1 MRLQLNQEGDD
12 VMKIL
17 AITSCPN
24 GIAHTYMAQEKLEQA
39 AKEMDIDIKVET
51 QGGVGAENVLTSKE
65 IREADGIIIAADRQ
79 VDLSRFDGKQLI
91 NESVRE
97 GIHNPK
103 LLIQRIIDQD
113 AHIHHE
119 KNGNKHTHDED
130 EQKSGLQMVY
140 QHLMNGVSFMVPFIV
155 VGGLLMA
162 IALTLGGNT
171 TPEGLKIPE
180 DSFWKSI
187 ENIGSLAFSF
197 MVPILA
203 GYIAVSIADKPGLVP
218 GMIGGAIAADGSFY
232 GSEAGAGFLGG
243 IVAGFLAGYIAKWIK
258 NIKIPKAMAPI
269 MPIIIIPIISSILV
283 GLIFIFVI
291 GAPIASIFE
300 GLTTWLKGMQ
310 GANSI
315 ILALIIG
322 AMIAFDMGGPVN
334 KVAFLFGSAL
344 IAEGNYAVMGMV
356 AVAVCTPPIGL
367 GLATFI
373 NKRKFNKGEIEM
385 GKASF
390 TMGLFGITEGAIPF
404 AAQDPLRIIPS
415 NMIGAMVAAVIAS
428 IGGVGDRVAHGGP
441 IVAVLGGI
449 DQVLWFFIAVIVGSI
464 VTMLVALLLK
474 KKETA
479 VSPADIDDSD
489 SGITSSFM
497 GIDENDEKDQTTSNV
512 ETQNSE
518 TEEFKVFDKN
528 VITIENSNISRD
540 EAIDKLILN
549 LKQHNYIDDEEI
561 LKEAVLKRESESTT
575 AIGMNVAIPHAKSNV
590 VKQPVVAVLNN
601 KSGVEWESLDDTQP
615 KIIFLIAVPN
625 DSSDTHLKL
634 LQRLS
639 RTLMD
644 DETRETLINAEST
657 EEIYRILKEI

>member
-1 MRLQLNQEGDD
+1 
-12 VMKIL
+12 MKIL

-39 AKEMDIDIKVET
+39 GKEMGIDIKVET

-79 VDLSRFDGKQLI
+79 VDLSRFDGKLLI

-97 GIHNPK
+97 GIHKPQE
-103 LLIQRIIDQD
+103 LIQRIIDKD

-119 KNGNKHTHDED
+119 ANATGASNQDDE
-130 EQKSGLQMVY
+130 EQKSGMQMIY

-162 IALTLGGNT
+162 IALTLGGKA
-171 TPEGLKIPE
+171 TPEGLVIPE

-187 ENIGSLAFSF
+187 ENIGNLAFSF

-232 GSEAGAGFLGG
+232 GSDAGAGFLGG
-243 IVAGFLAGYIAKWIK
+243 IVAGFIAGYIAKWIK

-269 MPIIIIPIISSILV
+269 MPIIIIPIISSLIV
-283 GLIFIFVI
+283 GLIFIFLI

-310 GANSI
+310 GTNI
-315 ILALIIG
+315 VILALIIG

-373 NKRKFNKGEIEM
+373 NKRKFNKGEVEM

-415 NMIGAMVAAVIAS
+415 NMIGAMIAAAIAA

-449 DQVLWFFIAVIVGSI
+449 DQVLWFFIAVIVGSV
-464 VTMLVALLLK
+464 VTMFSVLTLRRKTPAIAGDATHTEAGMTEQSQNDSEV
-474 KKETA
+474 TA
-479 VSPADIDDSD
+479 
-489 SGITSSFM
+489 
-497 GIDENDEKDQTTSNV
+497 
-512 ETQNSE
+512 QNSA
-518 TEEFKVFDKN
+518 EEKEDKQSTTDDEIEVFQQE
-528 VITIENSNISRD
+528 VIEISEKKLTRD
-540 EAIDKLILN
+540 EAIEHLVDQLDKYDYITDTEK
-549 LKQHNYIDDEEI
+549 LKAD
-561 LKEAVLKRESESTT
+561 VLKREMESTT
-575 AIGMNVAIPHAKSNV
+575 AIGMNVAIPHAKSDA
-590 VKQPVVAVLNN
+590 VKKPIVAVMNN
-601 KSGVEWESLDDTQP
+601 KQGVNWDSLDGTLP
-615 KIIFLIAVPN
+615 KIVFLIAVPS

-639 RTLMD
+639 RALMD
-644 DETRETLINAEST
+644 DNIRQSLIDATHT
-657 EEIYRILKEI
+657 EQIYDILKEI

>member
-1 MRLQLNQEGDD
+1 
-12 VMKIL
+12 MKIL

-79 VDLSRFDGKQLI
+79 VDLSRFDGKRLI

-449 DQVLWFFIAVIVGSI
+449 DQVIWFFIAVIVGSI

>member
-1 MRLQLNQEGDD
+1 
-12 VMKIL
+12 MKIL

-39 AKEMDIDIKVET
+39 AKEMGIDIKVET

-79 VDLSRFDGKQLI
+79 VDLSRFDGKRLI

-119 KNGNKHTHDED
+119 KGGNKQTDDDED
-130 EQKSGLQMVY
+130 QKSGLQMVY

-162 IALTLGGNT
+162 IALTLGGHT
-171 TPEGLKIPE
+171 TPEGLKIPD

-187 ENIGSLAFSF
+187 ENIGSLAFRF

-269 MPIIIIPIISSILV
+269 MPIIIIPIISSIIV

-310 GANSI
+310 GTNSI

-373 NKRKFNKGEIEM
+373 NRRKFNKGEIEM

-404 AAQDPLRIIPS
+404 AAQDPLRIIPA
-415 NMIGAMVAAVIAS
+415 NMIGAMVAAAIAA

-449 DQVLWFFIAVIVGSI
+449 DKILWFFIAVIIGSS
-464 VTMLVALLLK
+464 VTMLVTLLLK
-474 KKETA
+474 KKEATVA
-479 VSPADIDDSD
+479 TPEMESSN
-489 SGITSSFM
+489 SGMTTSFM
-497 GIDENDEKDQTTSNV
+497 GLDEDDNDQKESSNDETQT
-512 ETQNSE
+512 ESE
-518 TEEFKVFDKN
+518 QVFHEK
-528 VITIENSNISRD
+528 VITIEDAEMSRD
-540 EAIDKLILN
+540 DAIDKLIHN
-549 LKQHNYIDDEEI
+549 LKHHNFIDDEKA

-601 KSGVEWESLDDTQP
+601 KHGVEWESLDETQP

-644 DETRETLINAEST
+644 DDTREKLINAESS
-657 EEIYRILKEI
+657 EAIYNILKEI

>member
-1 MRLQLNQEGDD
+1 
-12 VMKIL
+12 MKIL

-39 AKEMDIDIKVET
+39 AQEMGVDIKVET

-79 VDLSRFDGKQLI
+79 VDLSRFDGKLII
-91 NESVRE
+91 NESVSE
-97 GIHNPK
+97 GIHKPK
-103 LLIQRIIDQD
+103 ELIQRIIDKD
-113 AHIHHE
+113 GHIHHDR
-119 KNGNKHTHDED
+119 NGDTNQKDD
-130 EQKSGLQMVY
+130 EQEKKSGMQMVY

-162 IALTLGGNT
+162 IALTLGG
-171 TPEGLKIPE
+171 EASSKGLVIPD

-232 GSEAGAGFLGG
+232 GSDAGAGFLGG
-243 IVAGFLAGYIAKWIK
+243 IVAGFIAGYIAKWIK
-258 NIKIPKAMAPI
+258 NVKVPKAMAPI
-269 MPIIIIPIISSILV
+269 MPIIIIPIISSLIV
-283 GLIFIFVI
+283 GLIFIFLI

-300 GLTTWLKGMQ
+300 GLTTWLKSMQ
-310 GANSI
+310 GTNI
-315 ILALIIG
+315 VILALIVG

-415 NMIGAMVAAVIAS
+415 NMIGAMVAAVIAA

-449 DQVLWFFIAVIVGSI
+449 DQILWFFIAVIIGSI
-464 VTMLVALLLK
+464 VTMSVVLILRRQTPSLAVDTNNIEIGMDQSENK
-474 KKETA
+474 DETA
-479 VSPADIDDSD
+479 KNSASKTDNQALEEQSVFS
-489 SGITSSFM
+489 
-497 GIDENDEKDQTTSNV
+497 EKVIHISEQTL
-512 ETQNSE
+512 
-518 TEEFKVFDKN
+518 
-528 VITIENSNISRD
+528 SRD
-540 EAIDKLILN
+540 EAIDQLIENLN
-549 LKQHNYIDDEEI
+549 EQGYITDQSQLKSD
-561 LKEAVLKRESESTT
+561 VLKREMESTT
-575 AIGMNVAIPHAKSNV
+575 AIGMNVAIPHAKSDA
-590 VKQPVVAVLNN
+590 VKTPIVAVMNN
-601 KSGVEWESLDDTQP
+601 KQGVKWESLDGTLPQL
-615 KIIFLIAVPN
+615 IFLITVPS

-644 DETRETLINAEST
+644 DETRQNLINATNSKQ
-657 EEIYRILKEI
+657 IYNILKDI

>member
-1 MRLQLNQEGDD
+1 
-12 VMKIL
+12 MKIL

-39 AKEMDIDIKVET
+39 AKEMGIDIKVET

-79 VDLSRFDGKQLI
+79 VDLSRFDGKRLI

-113 AHIHHE
+113 AHMHHE
-119 KNGNKHTHDED
+119 KGGNKQTDDDED
-130 EQKSGLQMVY
+130 QKSGLQMVY

-162 IALTLGGNT
+162 IALTLGGHT
-171 TPEGLKIPE
+171 TPEGLKIPD

-269 MPIIIIPIISSILV
+269 MPIIIIPIISSIIV

-310 GANSI
+310 GTNSI

-373 NKRKFNKGEIEM
+373 NRRKFNKGEIEM

-404 AAQDPLRIIPS
+404 AAQDPLRIIPA
-415 NMIGAMVAAVIAS
+415 NMIGAMVAAAIAA

-449 DQVLWFFIAVIVGSI
+449 DKILWFFIAVIIGSS
-464 VTMLVALLLK
+464 VTMLVTLLLK
-474 KKETA
+474 KKEATVA
-479 VSPADIDDSD
+479 TPEMESSN
-489 SGITSSFM
+489 SGITTSFM
-497 GIDENDEKDQTTSNV
+497 GLDEDDNDQKETSSSNDETQT
-512 ETQNSE
+512 ESE
-518 TEEFKVFDKN
+518 QVFHEK
-528 VITIENSNISRD
+528 VITIEDAEMSRD
-540 EAIDKLILN
+540 DAIDKLIHN
-549 LKQHNYIDDEEI
+549 LKHHNFIDDEEM

-590 VKQPVVAVLNN
+590 VKQPVVAVLKN
-601 KSGVEWESLDDTQP
+601 KHGVEWESLDETQP

-644 DETRETLINAEST
+644 DETREKLINAEST
-657 EEIYRILKEI
+657 EAIYNILKEI

>member
-1 MRLQLNQEGDD
+1 M
-12 VMKIL
+12 MKIL

-39 AKEMDIDIKVET
+39 AQEMGVDIKVET

-79 VDLSRFDGKQLI
+79 VDLSRFDGKLII

-97 GIHNPK
+97 GIHKPK
-103 LLIQRIIDQD
+103 ELIQRIIDKD
-113 AHIHHE
+113 GHIHHDR
-119 KNGNKHTHDED
+119 NGDTNQKDDEQ
-130 EQKSGLQMVY
+130 EQKSGMQMVY

-162 IALTLGGNT
+162 IALTLGG
-171 TPEGLKIPE
+171 EASSKGLVIPD

-232 GSEAGAGFLGG
+232 GSDAGAVFLGG
-243 IVAGFLAGYIAKWIK
+243 IVAGFIAGYIAKWIK
-258 NIKIPKAMAPI
+258 NVKVPKAMAPI
-269 MPIIIIPIISSILV
+269 MPIIIIPIISSLIV
-283 GLIFIFVI
+283 GLIFIFLI

-300 GLTTWLKGMQ
+300 GLTTWLKSMQ
-310 GANSI
+310 GTNI
-315 ILALIIG
+315 VILALIVG

-373 NKRKFNKGEIEM
+373 NKHKFNKGEIEM

-415 NMIGAMVAAVIAS
+415 NMIGAMVAAVIAA

-449 DQVLWFFIAVIVGSI
+449 DQILWFFIAVIIGSI
-464 VTMLVALLLK
+464 VTMSVVLILRRQTPSLAVDTNNIEIGMDQSENK
-474 KKETA
+474 DETA
-479 VSPADIDDSD
+479 KNSASKTDNQALEEQSVFS
-489 SGITSSFM
+489 
-497 GIDENDEKDQTTSNV
+497 EKVIHISEQTL
-512 ETQNSE
+512 
-518 TEEFKVFDKN
+518 
-528 VITIENSNISRD
+528 SRD
-540 EAIDKLILN
+540 EAIDQLIENLN
-549 LKQHNYIDDEEI
+549 EQGYITDQSQLKSD
-561 LKEAVLKRESESTT
+561 VLKREMESTT
-575 AIGMNVAIPHAKSNV
+575 AIGMNVAIPHAKSDA
-590 VKQPVVAVLNN
+590 VKTPIVAVMNN
-601 KSGVEWESLDDTQP
+601 KQGVKWDSLDGTLPQL
-615 KIIFLIAVPN
+615 IFLITVPS

-644 DETRETLINAEST
+644 DETRQNLINATNSKQ
-657 EEIYRILKEI
+657 IYNILKDI